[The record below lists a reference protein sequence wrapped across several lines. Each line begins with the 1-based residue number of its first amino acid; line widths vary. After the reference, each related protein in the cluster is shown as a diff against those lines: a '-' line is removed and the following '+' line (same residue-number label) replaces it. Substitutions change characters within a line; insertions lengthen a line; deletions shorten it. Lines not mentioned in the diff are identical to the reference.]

1 MANSGYIQTNTTF
14 GYVRLDWA
22 IVSQDIASN
31 TSSVNYA
38 LAIQRN
44 TSISST
50 ASKSY
55 SININGV
62 TVASGTTTIGGS
74 GLKTIKSGTTTI
86 SHNADGTKTFNYSFS
101 QQIDITYSGNWVG
114 TVTGNGSGTLNT
126 IARATQPSL
135 NVAAQDI
142 GKAII
147 INLPR
152 ASNNF
157 THTIRY
163 GFGSL
168 RETIATQVATSYTW
182 TIPMNLANQIG
193 NATSGVGLIW
203 CDTYN
208 GSTLIGTKEIAFTAK
223 VPEDIKPYFTS
234 ITATEAVAGLAAQ
247 FGAYVQHKS
256 KVSIVS
262 NALGVYSSQI
272 VSYRHEILGGAY
284 LSKDFTSSFLST
296 SGSITI
302 KSYCTDTRGRVGTAT
317 TTITVLPYEA
327 PKIAVFNATRALSNG
342 TESYDGTYLKSAFNF
357 TISPLNNKNTKQY
370 QIQYKLKTASTWT
383 TLVNN
388 TNLYNANSTYTSTAA
403 ILADTNSYD
412 VRLYVAD
419 YFTAITANVDVGT
432 AFTLMDFR
440 NTGKGLGIGKVSEKD
455 ALEIAVPVEI
465 DGQPIQGGAITV
477 YSLGQQQIT
486 TANYTKV
493 NFNNVLS
500 QAGNNFTLNNNNVVC
515 NKTGYVEIS
524 GMVSITGG
532 TTGDNFYIFLFK
544 ETVTGTGS
552 SLNISSI
559 TKRDDWTTIQA
570 TPVIVDVAKGDK
582 IYIAILNNNARG
594 TLSVGDNLAWMNKL
608 TVKYVG

>member
-1 MANSGYIQTNTTF
+1 MANSGYIQTNTNF
-14 GYVRLDWA
+14 GYVRLDW
-22 IVSQDIASN
+22 SIANQNIANN
-31 TSSVNYA
+31 TSTVNYA

-44 TSISST
+44 TNINSSV
-50 ASKSY
+50 SKSY

-62 TVASGTTTIGGS
+62 TVASGTTTIGGA

-86 SHNADGTKTFNYSFS
+86 AHNADGSKNFNYSFS
-101 QQIDITYSGNWVG
+101 QQIDITYSGSWVG
-114 TVTGNGSGTLNT
+114 TVTGSGSGTLNT
-126 IARATQPSL
+126 IARATQLTL
-135 NVAAQDI
+135 NVTAQDV
-142 GKAII
+142 GKVIV

-152 ASNNF
+152 ASSNF
-157 THTIRY
+157 THTLRY

-168 RETIATQVATSYTW
+168 RETIITNVATTYSW
-182 TIPMNLANQIG
+182 TLPMNLANQIG

-208 GSTLIGTKEIAFTAK
+208 GSTLIGTKEVAFTVK

-234 ITATEAVAGLAAQ
+234 ITATEAIEGLAAQ
-247 FGAYVQHKS
+247 FGAYIQHKS
-256 KVSIVS
+256 KVSITS

-272 VSYRHEILGGAY
+272 VSYRHEILGTAY

-296 SGSITI
+296 SGTITI
-302 KSYCTDTRGRVGTAT
+302 VSYCTDTRGRVGTAT
-317 TTITVLPYEA
+317 TVINVLPYEP
-327 PKIAVFNATRALSNG
+327 PKINVFNATRSLSNG
-342 TESYDGTYLKSAFNF
+342 AENYEGTYLKCGFNF
-357 TISPLNNKNTKQY
+357 AVTPLNNKNTKQY
-370 QIQYKLKTASTWT
+370 QIQYKLKTANEWT
-383 TLVNN
+383 TLINN
-388 TNLYNANSTYTSTAA
+388 TSIYNANSTYTSTSAV
-403 ILADTNSYD
+403 LADNNSYD
-412 VRLYVAD
+412 IRFIVTD
-419 YFTAITANVDVGT
+419 YFTSITANVEVGT

-440 NTGKGLGIGKVSEKD
+440 NTGRGLGIGKVSEKD
-455 ALEIAVPVEI
+455 KLEIGIPVEI

-477 YSLGQQQIT
+477 YSLGQQQLT

-500 QAGNNFTLNNNNVVC
+500 QAGNNFILSDNNVVC

-544 ETVTGTGS
+544 ENVAGAGS

-570 TPVIVDVAKGDK
+570 TPIIVDVSKGDK
-582 IYIAILNNNARG
+582 IYISILNNNARG

-608 TVKYVG
+608 TVRYVG